1 MEKSMRYAI
10 IVPAVLSL
18 ICVSVS
24 ASLAQGYPEK
34 PVRVVVP
41 WPPGGSND
49 VTGRI
54 VFDRLSSRLKQR
66 FVVDNRAG
74 AGGTV
79 GADQVAKSRND
90 GYTLL
95 VQSTTHVANATLYK
109 KLPYDTLNDFTP
121 VATLS
126 SQPGVLVVH
135 PSLPARSVKEFV
147 DLAKKRP
154 GMINYSSS
162 GNGSGSHMSMSL
174 FVSMTKIDIV
184 HVPFK
189 GGAPQVTALVSGET
203 QASLAPIAD
212 VLAHLNSKRL
222 VPLGVSS
229 PKPSAVLPDVPTIAS
244 AGVPGYE
251 MNPWIGVFA
260 PAGTPK
266 PVVNSLNTEINAVLS
281 ESEIGQRLM
290 GRALEPLLSTP
301 DEFARKVRMDYEK
314 YAKLIEIT
322 GARID

>member
-1 MEKSMRYAI
+1 MRHARI
-10 IVPAVLSL
+10 APAVLSMMC
-18 ICVSVS
+18 ISS
-24 ASLAQGYPEK
+24 APLAQGYPEK

-54 VFDRLSSRLKQR
+54 VFDRLSDRLKQR
-66 FVVDNRAG
+66 FIVDNRAG

-79 GADQVAKSRND
+79 GADQVAKARND

-109 KLPYDTLNDFTP
+109 KLPYDTLNDFLP

-135 PSLPARSVKEFV
+135 PSLPARSVKEFI

-154 GMINYSSS
+154 GSINYSSS

-189 GGAPQVTALVSGET
+189 GGAPQVSALVSGET

-229 PKPSAVLPDVPTIAS
+229 PKPSVLLPEVPTISS

-266 PVVNSLNTEINAVLS
+266 PVVSLLNTEINGVLNDADVR
-281 ESEIGQRLM
+281 QRLM
-290 GRALEPLLSTP
+290 SRALEPLASTP
-301 DEFARKVRMDYEK
+301 DEFARKVRLDYDK

>member
-1 MEKSMRYAI
+1 MRHASI
-10 IVPAVLSL
+10 GAAVLSL
-18 ICVSVS
+18 MCVPVS
-24 ASLAQGYPEK
+24 TALAQAYPEK

-49 VTGRI
+49 VAGRI
-54 VFDRLSSRLKQR
+54 VFDPLSGRLKQR

-109 KLPYDTLNDFTP
+109 KLPYDTLNDFVP

-147 DLAKKRP
+147 ALARKRP

-174 FVSMTKIDIV
+174 FVLERCHRT
-184 HVPFK
+184 
-189 GGAPQVTALVSGET
+189 VSG
-203 QASLAPIAD
+203 LAFKHCVIARPD
-212 VLAHLNSKRL
+212 T
-222 VPLGVSS
+222 SS
-229 PKPSAVLPDVPTIAS
+229 
-244 AGVPGYE
+244 
-251 MNPWIGVFA
+251 
-260 PAGTPK
+260 
-266 PVVNSLNTEINAVLS
+266 
-281 ESEIGQRLM
+281 
-290 GRALEPLLSTP
+290 
-301 DEFARKVRMDYEK
+301 RMCDCK
-314 YAKLIEIT
+314 T
-322 GARID
+322 

>member
-229 PKPSAVLPDVPTIAS
+229 PKPSAVLPHVPTIAS